1 MRTRE
6 KLRRDV
12 EAGIAQLDR
21 GEGLDEDKV
30 FEELEREIDE
40 IEQLRDE

>member
-1 MRTRE
+1 LQARE

-21 GEGLDEDKV
+21 EEGLDEDGV
-30 FEELEREIDE
+30 FEELERDIRS
-40 IEQLRDE
+40 L